1 MKILKCFNYICFVS
15 DYSFYYLSSCRSLE
29 EEEIKRKKKL
39 LSSPRVK
46 VCILFCKTVLVLASG
61 KASVSVCINKLFSE

>member
-1 MKILKCFNYICFVS
+1 MKILKCLICICFVS

-39 LSSPRVK
+39 ISSRELMYAFYFVK
-46 VCILFCKTVLVLASG
+46 LY
-61 KASVSVCINKLFSE
+61 